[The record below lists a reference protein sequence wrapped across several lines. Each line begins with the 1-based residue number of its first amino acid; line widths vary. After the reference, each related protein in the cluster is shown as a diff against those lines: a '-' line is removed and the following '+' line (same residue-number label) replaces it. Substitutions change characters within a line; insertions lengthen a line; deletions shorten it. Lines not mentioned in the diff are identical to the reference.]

1 MPLYLILIFIFSGI
15 GILDT
20 LYLSYHA
27 IKKTSVACWF
37 FPKEW
42 CFKVQFSPQS
52 KTFGIPNAFLGLAMY
67 VSIFVFATLFTRER
81 VSCFPISVFVT
92 IGFLFSMYF
101 TYVQARVLRAFCTWY
116 VLSAINFI
124 VLFVAVYFLR

>member
-1 MPLYLILIFIFSGI
+1 MPLYLVLILIFSGI

-20 LYLSYHA
+20 LYLSYHS
-27 IKKTSVACWF
+27 IKKTPVACWF
-37 FPKEW
+37 FPEEW
-42 CFKVQFSPQS
+42 CRKVQASPQS
-52 KTFGIPNAFLGLAMY
+52 KTFGIPNSFLGLAMY
-67 VSIFVFATLFTRER
+67 VSIFVSTLLFMQG
-81 VSCFPISVFVT
+81 VVPFFFISVIVT

-101 TYVQARVLRAFCTWY
+101 TYVQARVLRAFCTWC